1 LNAALHE
8 KWGSEGFLWATL
20 LVGSNFNVE
29 KALGIMGNVKNGW
42 SVVSALLM
50 TIGFAGMLLSP
61 DTFNIDEGDDDIIR
75 YVLPLFYC
83 LCGCSALVCVIESSL
98 DYKKAN
104 ICPRYSEAYILLVK
118 HFVLERNTSAKLW
131 MYISVASLFVAVPL
145 TTYVLYDDKGIAGM
159 IAAVCFIALCVAVKR
174 FMVMN
179 FVVVPKLC
187 HVARER
193 HQGGLVLL

>member
-1 LNAALHE
+1 
-8 KWGSEGFLWATL
+8 
-20 LVGSNFNVE
+20 
-29 KALGIMGNVKNGW
+29 MGNVKNGW

-50 TIGFAGMLLSP
+50 TIGFAGMLVSP
-61 DTFNIDEGDDDIIR
+61 ETFNIDKKVDDDAVR
-75 YVLPLFYC
+75 YVLPIFYC

-104 ICPRYSEAYILLVK
+104 ICPRYPEAYVLLVR

-145 TTYVLYDDKGIAGM
+145 TTYALYDNKIIAGL
-159 IAAVCFIALCVAVKR
+159 IGAVCFISLCVAIKR

-179 FVVVPKLC
+179 YVVIPKLC

-193 HQGGLVLL
+193 HQGGIVLL